1 MKVDQ
6 AASFSLRLTESVLTE
21 EELIVGSTFSI
32 DSSYNDNQ
40 RNADNVSF

>member
-1 MKVDQ
+1 MKVGQ
-6 AASFSLRLTESVLTE
+6 AGSFSLRLTESVLTE
-21 EELIVGSTFSI
+21 EELIVESTFSF